1 MKEYWKKGQFNHTHN
16 KHHIILIGY
25 GNSIN
30 WRMACKLV
38 GDMIDTLTANATR
51 NVDNKDE
58 EHNDM
63 VVLR

>member
-1 MKEYWKKGQFNHTHN
+1 
-16 KHHIILIGY
+16 
-25 GNSIN
+25 
-30 WRMACKLV
+30 MACKLV
-38 GDMIDTLTANATR
+38 GDMIDALTANATR